1 MSNDSPSSKISDRLK
16 KYQVGP
22 GFGLFLMGALYLIFW
37 LMPFALEEYAK
48 DPRWAHN
55 WVYAIILMT
64 IGAAFHHKSV
74 VSRIIAMIQGLMMP
88 LTASGA
94 FNAEMMTLITI
105 VIGSAWLIVMLIEQL
120 SKKMMFQDRLSK
132 RSWNWINMHSIIVC
146 WILIAHMGLVFF
158 IGRLPFEAEMATIGA
173 SLGRNIGI
181 LANLPEERFELVTYV
196 FDINLI
202 ILALLFGYE
211 QFKLGYNIQ
220 NKPWPRISFWYIWIT
235 LALGIVLLP
244 FNLEM
249 GLTLPELVILPS
261 LKEVVGFF

>member
-1 MSNDSPSSKISDRLK
+1 MSTDSSASKISDLFERI
-16 KYQVGP
+16 QVGP
-22 GFGLFLMGALYLIFW
+22 GFGLLLMGTLYLVFW
-37 LMPFALEEYAK
+37 LMPFALESYTQ

-55 WVYAIILMT
+55 WAYAIILMT

-105 VIGSAWLIVMLIEQL
+105 IIGSAWLIVMLIEQL
-120 SKKMMFQDRLSK
+120 SKKMMLQDRLSK
-132 RSWNWINMHSIIVC
+132 RSWNWVNMHSLIVC
-146 WILIAHMGLVFF
+146 WILMAHMGLVFF

-181 LANLPEERFELVTYV
+181 LANLPEERHDLVTYM

-202 ILALLFGYE
+202 ILALLFGFE
-211 QFKLGYNIQ
+211 QFKLGYNLQ

-235 LALGIVLLP
+235 LALGIILLP
-244 FNLEM
+244 
-249 GLTLPELVILPS
+249 VRI
-261 LKEVVGFF
+261 